1 MDALYRRMP
10 VDRLRVPAADFAAV
24 LNATAARFAADRSDR
39 FAAGALACA
48 QWIAG
53 ITDAHP
59 IRDGRE
65 PCTMQ
70 GMESCQMMADAVVYG
85 MPHAPTGIDQRWALG
100 VAGMVSWARGAARR
114 PPVNVNPRRVA

>member
-24 LNATAARFAADRSDR
+24 LNAAAARFAADRSDR
-39 FAAGALACA
+39 FAAGVLACA

-53 ITDAHP
+53 ITEDHP

-65 PCTMQ
+65 PCTVE
-70 GMESCQMMADAVVYG
+70 GMESCQMMADAVVYE
-85 MPHAPTGIDQRWALG
+85 MPHAPSGIDRRWALG

-114 PPVNVNPRRVA
+114 PPVSIDSHRAA